1 MIEHQLE
8 QMERE
13 EAQWEVSIYDVVQTQ
28 VYKDWAVNNVRGMK
42 TEVVESLIN
51 DPTNIHAAFV
61 RPPRDI
67 MDKALS
73 ICGLDLQESVERQ
86 VCPHKTFSGVTV
98 QGERYV
104 GKQRKDKAWTDYVK
118 RVVGDC

>member
-1 MIEHQLE
+1 MSMIEHQLE

-73 ICGLDLQESVERQ
+73 LI
-86 VCPHKTFSGVTV
+86 HI
-98 QGERYV
+98 
-104 GKQRKDKAWTDYVK
+104 
-118 RVVGDC
+118 